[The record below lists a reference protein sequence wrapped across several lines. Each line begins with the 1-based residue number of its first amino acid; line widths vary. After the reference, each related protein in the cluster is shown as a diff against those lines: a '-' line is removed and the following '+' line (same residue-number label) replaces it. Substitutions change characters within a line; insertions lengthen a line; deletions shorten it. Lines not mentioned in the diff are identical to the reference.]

1 MRSGRRRFFPSFV
14 AHNCRATLMADGSAN
29 APEEQIDVKNGDKT
43 VKESN
48 PEYIRWA
55 VLEQQVIGFL
65 ITSMSKEVMG
75 QVSSYTTPQE
85 VWNML
90 EQTYAVQSPA
100 RTVNTRIALAM
111 TRKGNL
117 SISEYVAKMK
127 ALADEMASAR
137 KPIDEEELVSY
148 ILAGL
153 DEEYNPVVSALVA
166 QKDCLSWGGILAT
179 PQF

>member
-1 MRSGRRRFFPSFV
+1 
-14 AHNCRATLMADGSAN
+14 
-29 APEEQIDVKNGDKT
+29 
-43 VKESN
+43 
-48 PEYIRWA
+48 
-55 VLEQQVIGFL
+55 
-65 ITSMSKEVMG
+65 
-75 QVSSYTTPQE
+75 
-85 VWNML
+85 ML
-90 EQTYAVQSPA
+90 EQTYAVQSRA

-117 SISEYVAKMK
+117 SISEYVTKMK

-166 QKDCLSWGGILAT
+166 QKDSVSVGEAYSQLLNFESRMALLYGGS
-179 PQF
+179 

>member
-1 MRSGRRRFFPSFV
+1 
-14 AHNCRATLMADGSAN
+14 
-29 APEEQIDVKNGDKT
+29 

-48 PEYIRWA
+48 PEYIQWA
-55 VLEQQVIGFL
+55 VLEQQVLGFL

-90 EQTYAVQSPA
+90 EQTYAVQSRA

-117 SISEYVAKMK
+117 SISEYVTKVK
-127 ALADEMASAR
+127 ALVDEMASAR

-166 QKDCLSWGGILAT
+166 QKDSVSVGEAYSQLLNFESRMALLYGGS
-179 PQF
+179 